1 MMLLISAGLALLPL
15 LAIVWIVFFG
25 AVTTVD
31 GLFTSLIL
39 LAISGV
45 FALNTFIELRKGSS
59 GSSQSFGDSRRKLVN
74 AGGSVQKGRVESV
87 QFFEAHVGQPNKSIV
102 VISDGAKNTNML
114 AVEGDVR
121 NALPVGR
128 KVEITLRNEGG
139 KNVLVNV
146 NYA

>member
-1 MMLLISAGLALLPL
+1 MMLLISVGLALLPL

-25 AVTTVD
+25 AITTVD

-45 FALNTFIELRKGSS
+45 FALNAFIEVRKGS
-59 GSSQSFGDSRRKLVN
+59 
-74 AGGSVQKGRVESV
+74 AGGSHTVAGSARKTTSAGGSTQRGRVESV

-102 VISDGAKNTNML
+102 VLSDGTKNSNLL
-114 AVEGDVR
+114 ALEGDVR